1 MRRQLNS
8 GQKAFR
14 GKAGGETFL
23 TSVWMAQISDDQ
35 RRAEYAQMSGCLV
48 RSGCPLKVG
57 LSAEDRDMRSEA
69 IQEAGID

>member
-23 TSVWMAQISDDQ
+23 TSGWMAQISDDE

-48 RSGCPLKVG
+48 RSGRPE
-57 LSAEDRDMRSEA
+57 SRDMRSEA
-69 IQEAGID
+69 TREAGID